1 MKLILGFVLLL
12 IVTLS
17 LATVPVTVHNS
28 LEQFKA
34 DNPDAN
40 IIELD
45 AYDHQVDDSRSYSVG
60 ARQTGKKKLCSGYEE
75 K

>member
-1 MKLILGFVLLL
+1 MKLILGFVLLFL
-12 IVTLS
+12 VSLS
-17 LATVPVTVHNS
+17 LATVPVTVYNS
-28 LEQFKA
+28 LEQFKT

-60 ARQTGKKKLCSGYEE
+60 ARQTGKKTKRR
-75 K
+75 